1 MRSLSSIQP
10 SLFLEW
16 PRWLGYQLI
25 CEQTSRFQKVRC
37 ENGEREKLSVQL
49 FCWVESRRQE
59 WTGLERDSLGG
70 ALPPPPPLPNP
81 VRNNPFQL
89 CSQNTRRMCTTFELL
104 QGQLKIQIIWWN
116 SKAKHCSRIC
126 FEASFLLER
135 WTSPITPT
143 HTMMCLSYKHTSN
156 QQICW
161 NGKHLTL
168 GNFRCFYQ
176 QSLPPTITAD
186 WHLDSHWAVELILWP
201 QVQLFS
207 QFTHWVEKWMSIEQ
221 GVISEKPVTC
231 GQILE
236 TRSGCKPAGCLT
248 GL

>member
-70 ALPPPPPLPNP
+70 ALPPSPLLPNP

-89 CSQNTRRMCTTFELL
+89 CSQNTRRMCTTFELI
-104 QGQLKIQIIWWN
+104 QGQLKLQIIWWN
-116 SKAKHCSRIC
+116 SKARFVLHRHVHL
-126 FEASFLLER
+126 FLVWSTAAAFVFRRLFF
-135 WTSPITPT
+135 WNIGHPLSSPQHIQW
-143 HTMMCLSYKHTSN
+143 CAYLIKKHTS
-156 QQICW
+156 I
-161 NGKHLTL
+161 
-168 GNFRCFYQ
+168 
-176 QSLPPTITAD
+176 
-186 WHLDSHWAVELILWP
+186 
-201 QVQLFS
+201 
-207 QFTHWVEKWMSIEQ
+207 
-221 GVISEKPVTC
+221 ISNYAEM
-231 GQILE
+231 E
-236 TRSGCKPAGCLT
+236 NS
-248 GL
+248 